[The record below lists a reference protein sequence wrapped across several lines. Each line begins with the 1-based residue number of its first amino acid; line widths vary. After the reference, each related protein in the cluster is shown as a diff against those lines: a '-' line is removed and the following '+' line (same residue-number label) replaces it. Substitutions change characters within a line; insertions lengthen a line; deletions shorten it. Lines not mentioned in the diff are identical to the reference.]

1 MRCRAC
7 NTELTDYE
15 STRKDTDGEFF
26 DLCGDCLTE
35 VKISLYEQEATIGD
49 LVQGIIVEKREE

>member
-15 STRKDTDGEFF
+15 STRTDDHGEFF
-26 DLCGDCLTE
+26 DLCSDCLTE
-35 VKISLYEQEATIGD
+35 VKISLYEQEDTIGD
-49 LVQGIIVEKREE
+49 LVQGIIVEKRQE

>member
-7 NTELTDYE
+7 NTELTDNE
-15 STRKDTDGEFF
+15 STRKDTNGEFF
-26 DLCGDCLTE
+26 DLCKDCLTS

-49 LVQGIIVEKREE
+49 LVQGIIVDKRQE

>member
-7 NTELTDYE
+7 NVELTDYE
-15 STRKDTDGEFF
+15 STRKDNNGEFF
-26 DLCGDCLTE
+26 DLCSDCLTE
-35 VKISLYEQEATIGD
+35 VNISLYEQAATIGD

>member
-15 STRKDTDGEFF
+15 STRKDTNGEFF
-26 DLCGDCLTE
+26 DLCSDCLTE
-35 VKISLYEQEATIGD
+35 VKITLYEQEATIGD

>member
-26 DLCGDCLTE
+26 DLCSDCYSE
-35 VKISLYEQEATIGD
+35 VKTSLWEHELTVSD
-49 LVQGIIVEKREE
+49 VVQYIPVESTPE